1 MLFVAQTNSFNL
13 IDSEND
19 TGLNQYNINAN
30 DIRD

>member
-13 IDSEND
+13 IDSENG